1 MTNPNQTF
9 KDARSKAQWAKRH
22 IYKLID
28 EYHALLGSDFTR
40 LIIEDDFGPGQKRVK
55 AVRIKEFPPSVPLI
69 IGDAVHNLRT
79 AFDYIVVEITGL
91 DWIALPVGKTRDDVS
106 HHPHYE
112 PIKKNMPK
120 LAMFIVD
127 EIQPYQ
133 RGQFLLWELSELDR
147 MDKHRLILPTSNQA
161 HRLGVEIEDQSGKR
175 TTKWFTIG
183 DGFST
188 TQTFLGPIKIHNEGS
203 SALSVRFGPG
213 TPFNDQPVLETLD
226 RFSELALQAIER
238 FERFHFGAPYEGTG
252 AMRTL

>member
-1 MTNPNQTF
+1 
-9 KDARSKAQWAKRH
+9 
-22 IYKLID
+22 
-28 EYHALLGSDFTR
+28 
-40 LIIEDDFGPGQKRVK
+40 
-55 AVRIKEFPPSVPLI
+55 
-69 IGDAVHNLRT
+69 
-79 AFDYIVVEITGL
+79 
-91 DWIALPVGKTRDDVS
+91 
-106 HHPHYE
+106 
-112 PIKKNMPK
+112 
-120 LAMFIVD
+120 
-127 EIQPYQ
+127 
-133 RGQFLLWELSELDR
+133 

-175 TTKWFTIG
+175 TTKWSTIG

-188 TQTFLGPIKIHNEGS
+188 TQTFLGPVKIPNEGS